1 LRDSLFR
8 WWNGP
13 AIETYRN
20 VVDQATR
27 NDIAAAAAAHHEL
40 GRDYDDA
47 IAEGL
52 VERIGMEIDKRV
64 DARLGASSR
73 RSDSPAEVARTA
85 RRQAMWAGAGV
96 GAGITGIVAMM
107 ANMHG
112 NTPVA
117 GFVVA
122 VWVIL
127 AITAIGTTLVRRYRI
142 TKRG

>member
-1 LRDSLFR
+1 
-8 WWNGP
+8 
-13 AIETYRN
+13 
-20 VVDQATR
+20 
-27 NDIAAAAAAHHEL
+27 
-40 GRDYDDA
+40 
-47 IAEGL
+47 
-52 VERIGMEIDKRV
+52 
-64 DARLGASSR
+64 
-73 RSDSPAEVARTA
+73 
-85 RRQAMWAGAGV
+85 MWAGAGV

-112 NTPVA
+112 STPVA